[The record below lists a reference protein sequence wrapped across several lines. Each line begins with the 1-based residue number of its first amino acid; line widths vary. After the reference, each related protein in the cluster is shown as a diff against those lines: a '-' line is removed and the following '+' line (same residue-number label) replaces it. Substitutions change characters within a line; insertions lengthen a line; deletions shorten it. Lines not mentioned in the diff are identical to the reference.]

1 MKEKMKEKH
10 GKMDKRNFRKI
21 TEMLEENYNKKMDI
35 RIFGLWYEELK
46 DCTANEYQ
54 NMVIEAIKTKKFM
67 PTLAEIKELKRP
79 KWFDIEVK
87 KVELDAENK
96 IMLEELLKE
105 FQ

>member
-1 MKEKMKEKH
+1 MN
-10 GKMDKRNFRKI
+10 KRDFRKI

-35 RIFGLWYEELK
+35 RIFNLWYEELK
-46 DCTANEYQ
+46 DCSADEYE

-79 KWFDIEVK
+79 RWLEIEVK
-87 KVELDAENK
+87 KVELDPEDK
-96 IMLEELLKE
+96 IMLEELLKN

>member
-1 MKEKMKEKH
+1 MN
-10 GKMDKRNFRKI
+10 KRDFRKI

-35 RIFGLWYEELK
+35 RIFNLWYEELR
-46 DCTANEYQ
+46 DCSADEYE

-79 KWFDIEVK
+79 RWLEIEVK
-87 KVELDAENK
+87 KVELDPEDK
-96 IMLEELLKE
+96 IMLEELLKN